1 MNNTNNVTQN
11 NSQNTRPSRAGT
23 GNPFW
28 GHRHRESS
36 KALMSQKA
44 QERARQYKKW
54 TDSNKPLSMDEF
66 LSNNPT
72 VKEYITQ
79 LVRQQINEMIWKGQK
94 NQ

>member
-1 MNNTNNVTQN
+1 MDNNNNVNQDN
-11 NSQNTRPSRAGT
+11 RPSRAGT
-23 GNPFW
+23 DNPFW
-28 GHRHRESS
+28 GHTHRESS
-36 KALMSQKA
+36 KALMRRAA

-54 TDSNKPLSMDEF
+54 TDSNKPLTMDEF

-79 LVRQQINEMIWKGQK
+79 LVRQQINEMIWREQK

>member
-1 MNNTNNVTQN
+1 MDNNNNVNQN
-11 NSQNTRPSRAGT
+11 NRPSRAGS

-28 GHRHRESS
+28 GHSHRESS
-36 KALMSQKA
+36 KALMRTKA
-44 QERARQYKKW
+44 LERARQFKKW
-54 TDSNKPLSMDEF
+54 TDSNKPLTMDEF

-79 LVRQQINEMIWKGQK
+79 LVRQQINEMIWRKQK

>member
-1 MNNTNNVTQN
+1 MNNDNNVKQN
-11 NSQNTRPSRAGT
+11 ERPSRAGSY
-23 GNPFW
+23 NPFW

-36 KALMSQKA
+36 KSLIRTKAL
-44 QERARQYKKW
+44 ERARQYKKW

-79 LVRQQINEMIWKGQK
+79 LVRQQINEMIWKEQK